1 MLVLNCFLCTVE
13 VKIALFR
20 AYCTSLYTARLW
32 CNYSKA
38 KIKILQVAFNNA
50 LIILLKL
57 PRWMSACQMF
67 VYNNIPNLHAVL
79 RQYVSNCMC

>member
-38 KIKILQVAFNNA
+38 KMKILQVAFNDA
-50 LIILLKL
+50 LINLLKFL
-57 PRWMSACQMF
+57 RWMSACQMF
-67 VYNNIPNLHAVL
+67 VYNNIPTLHAVL
-79 RQYVSNCMC
+79 RKYVYNYMC